1 MARPGRPPRDD
12 LAFVRDVL
20 ARRDDEAGEEIGYV
34 ARVFAQTS
42 LPYKNPGDDLPVWR
56 RRNGALTL
64 SVQPGAPLLDAAGN
78 EILSGYPYGT
88 LPRLLLA
95 WLGTEAVRR
104 QERVVPLGDSLAD
117 FCRQVGL
124 IASGGANGPITRL
137 RDQAQRLLRARISV
151 DYAET
156 VGETQRHRARFLQVA
171 DAYDLW
177 WSDRAPGQATL
188 LPSYVELSQ
197 QFYDEIVSR
206 PVPVDM
212 WALRALKGAPLRL
225 DLYIWLTYRLSYLRQ
240 PTVISWDQL
249 RAQFGTQATTPAA
262 KAKFRTDLLAHLSRV
277 LAVYPD
283 ARVEDLPTGLR
294 LLPSRPSISRNGR
307 PSLSS
312 F

>member
-1 MARPGRPPRDD
+1 MARPGRPVRDD

-20 ARRDDEAGEEIGYV
+20 ARRDDEAGEEVGYV
-34 ARVFAQTS
+34 ARVFASTS

-56 RRNGALTL
+56 RRNGNLTL

-78 EILSGYPYGT
+78 EVPSGYPYGT

-104 QERVVPLGDSLAD
+104 KERVVPLGDSLAD

-171 DAYDLW
+171 DSYDLW
-177 WSDRAPGQATL
+177 WSDHVPGQATL

-197 QFYDEIVSR
+197 QFFDEMINR
-206 PVPVDM
+206 PVPVDL
-212 WALRALKGAPLRL
+212 WALRELKGAPLRL

-240 PTVISWDQL
+240 PTVVSWDQL

-262 KAKFRTDLLAHLSRV
+262 KAKFRSDLLAHLTRV

-283 ARVEDLPTGLR
+283 ARVEYLATGLK
-294 LLPSRPSISRNGR
+294 LSPSRPSISRNGR
-307 PSLSS
+307 ASLSGL
-312 F
+312 